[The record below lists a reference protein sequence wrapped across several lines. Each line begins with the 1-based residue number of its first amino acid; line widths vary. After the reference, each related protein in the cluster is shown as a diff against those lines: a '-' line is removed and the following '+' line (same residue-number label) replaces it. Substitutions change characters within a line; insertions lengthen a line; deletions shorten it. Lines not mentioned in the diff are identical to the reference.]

1 MKMKKGFIVI
11 FLMIILLVGCSRQIV
26 VNDSDNVVS
35 KNNDVESDNSGE
47 AISGEEN
54 GLSEKAYDET
64 KVEENKYRLSDTY
77 YISEYEEPT
86 KRIMELC
93 PMWWAGKSDYNE
105 HTYIESD
112 GVIFDIECHEK
123 ILQYKD
129 YNGQLAEGISYDVT
143 INDELIHMDGDTG
156 YDMESSSFGSWS
168 YSKMYEIDLDEN
180 DQYKEL
186 YLEAYSGIDG
196 NATVLRL
203 TKEGIKFIG
212 DSYCGDMLCKI
223 GNKWIKTRWHWDF
236 VYDISLGYYM
246 YEDGEF
252 KYVEKF
258 ATGEDIYDE
267 NGMFP
272 KDFQEMVFVNAEKFA
287 LGKDNYDLEDGVR
300 FNVLTVVEAEEG
312 YLRWTIRLL
321 DDSNLCKAGTVLEN
335 CYRRLMG

>member
-1 MKMKKGFIVI
+1 MKKCFIVI

-47 AISGEEN
+47 TISGEGN

-64 KVEENKYRLSDTY
+64 KVEENKYKLSDTY

-86 KRIMELC
+86 KCIMELS
-93 PMWWAGKSDYNE
+93 WDRGLYYNE

-123 ILQYKD
+123 TEQYED
-129 YNGQLAEGISYDVT
+129 YNGQLEERVYCDLT
-143 INDELIHMDGDTG
+143 INDEIIHMDGMQG
-156 YDMESSSFGSWS
+156 YAMEASPFGTWG
-168 YSKMYEIDLDEN
+168 YEAMYEIDLDEN

-186 YLEAYSGIDG
+186 YLEAYMGIYG
-196 NATVLRL
+196 SAVVLRL
-203 TKEGIKFIG
+203 TKDGIKFVDDIC
-212 DSYCGDMLCKI
+212 CGFDGMLCKI
-223 GNKWIKTRWHWDF
+223 GNKWINTCWYWDF
-236 VYDISLGYYM
+236 VPEISFGYYM

-252 KYVEKF
+252 KYIEKF
-258 ATGEDIYDE
+258 ATGEDMYNE

-272 KDFQEMVFVNAEKFA
+272 KDFQEMVFVNAEEFA

-300 FNVLTVVEAEEG
+300 FNVLTVVVEDG
-312 YLRWTIRLL
+312 QLRWTIRLL
-321 DDSNLCKAGTVLEN
+321 DDSNLCKAGTILEN
-335 CYRRLMG
+335 CYWRIMG